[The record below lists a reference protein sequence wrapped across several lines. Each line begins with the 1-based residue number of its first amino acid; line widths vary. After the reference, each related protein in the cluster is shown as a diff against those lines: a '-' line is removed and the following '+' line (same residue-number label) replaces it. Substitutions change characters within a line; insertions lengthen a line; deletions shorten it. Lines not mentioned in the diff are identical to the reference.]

1 MREAVRGYEDSRKTC
16 LAVQQVLSAPDFV
29 YFFQHSSL
37 YGTSGRDQLPFI
49 QRPVQQ
55 QGEGQGDGG
64 RLAYYVNADQ
74 KMREEIDKHPKG
86 KGYELKRI
94 GQIETKAVIG
104 EPYLISLNYWDRN

>member
-1 MREAVRGYEDSRKTC
+1 MTALSGLRTAGFMREAVRGYEDSRKTC

-55 QGEGQGDGG
+55 QGEGQGDGR
-64 RLAYYVNADQ
+64 RLALL
-74 KMREEIDKHPKG
+74 
-86 KGYELKRI
+86 YECRSKDE
-94 GQIETKAVIG
+94 GG
-104 EPYLISLNYWDRN
+104 D